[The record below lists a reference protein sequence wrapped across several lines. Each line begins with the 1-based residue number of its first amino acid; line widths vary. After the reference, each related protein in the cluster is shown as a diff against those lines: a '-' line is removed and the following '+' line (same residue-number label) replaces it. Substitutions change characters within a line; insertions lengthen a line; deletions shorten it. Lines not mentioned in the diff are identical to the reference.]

1 MYGART
7 SRLLLT
13 TARDMTARIWT
24 AEPREDYRPPVLGG
38 HRDVVVGGFF
48 SRDGK
53 QARVIPHQA

>member
-1 MYGART
+1 
-7 SRLLLT
+7 
-13 TARDMTARIWT
+13 MTARIWT

-53 QARVIPHQA
+53 QARVAPQQAWMAPLPHG